1 MRSDILVTALLGASS
16 ASAMLDCKKIVASEH
31 EFDLSKLGGPHSVV
45 TSRLD
50 PITGLHHNRT
60 YTLDVCGNLKK
71 SGDAKPTEECPNGT
85 RVCAIKRVI
94 GDESDSITEVIPI
107 AGSLENH
114 EGTAFDYEVT
124 RLKTS
129 DSNADSKK
137 EGLRLVLKGG
147 RHQLR
152 DQRAVI
158 EFLCARNQTGLEGEW
173 EAEDKYENS
182 SKRKRDDKKDDD
194 KKDDKKDDDKKDGDD
209 KKKGGDDEE
218 VEHQLKKDDAAL
230 IWESYG
236 TEKDADILRLTWHT
250 KYACEKRDDND
261 VEDPEKPASGGSW
274 GFFTWVFIVG
284 FLGTAA
290 YLIFGSWL
298 NYNRYGARGWDLL
311 PHGDTIRDIPYLLK
325 DWVRRVLN
333 TVQGAGSRGGYS
345 AV

>member
-1 MRSDILVTALLGASS
+1 MRSDVLLTALLGASS
-16 ASAMLDCKKIVASEH
+16 ASAMLDCNKIVASEH
-31 EFDLSKLGGPHSVV
+31 TFDLSKLGGPHSVV
-45 TSRLD
+45 TSRLE

-71 SGDAKPTEECPNGT
+71 SGDAKPNEECPNGT

-94 GDESDSITEVIPI
+94 GDKSDQITEVIPI

-114 EGTAFDYEVT
+114 GGTAFDYDVT

-129 DSNADSKK
+129 DSNSDSKK

-147 RHQLR
+147 RYENR
-152 DQRAVI
+152 EQRAVI
-158 EFLCARNQTGLEGEW
+158 EFLCNRNHTGLEGEW
-173 EAEDKYENS
+173 EAEDKYES
-182 SKRKRDDKKDDD
+182 GSKRKREDKDG
-194 KKDDKKDDDKKDGDD
+194 DKKDGDD
-209 KKKGGDDEE
+209 SDKDKGGDDGSHEE
-218 VEHQLKKDDAAL
+218 VEHQLKKDGASL

-236 TEKDADILRLTWHT
+236 AEKEADILRLTWHT
-250 KYACEKRDDND
+250 KYACEKRDDDND
-261 VEDPEKPASGGSW
+261 VEDPEAPPRSGGW
-274 GFFTWVFIVG
+274 GFFTWLFIIG

-311 PHGDTIRDIPYLLK
+311 PHGDSIRDVPYLLK

>member
-1 MRSDILVTALLGASS
+1 MGQKQEMT
-16 ASAMLDCKKIVASEH
+16 VA
-31 EFDLSKLGGPHSVV
+31 DLCRAV
-45 TSRLD
+45 
-50 PITGLHHNRT
+50 
-60 YTLDVCGNLKK
+60 
-71 SGDAKPTEECPNGT
+71 
-85 RVCAIKRVI
+85 VCAIKRVI

-173 EAEDKYENS
+173 EAEDKYEKS
-182 SKRKRDDKKDDD
+182 SKRKRDDKKDDDKKDDDKKDDDKKDDDKKDDDKKDDDKKDDD

-209 KKKGGDDEE
+209 NKKGGDDEE

-274 GFFTWVFIVG
+274 GFFTWVFIM
-284 FLGTAA
+284 
-290 YLIFGSWL
+290 
-298 NYNRYGARGWDLL
+298 
-311 PHGDTIRDIPYLLK
+311 
-325 DWVRRVLN
+325 
-333 TVQGAGSRGGYS
+333 
-345 AV
+345 